1 MERSFCSRAER
12 DRRGACEEVEG
23 RKVERSSS
31 TRKLS
36 GSRHHL
42 VTSSR
47 LCSTME
53 EFLGPPAQ
61 APSYALESSS
71 GESDWGS
78 EDELAHH
85 APKTKELAQDAVVEL
100 EGAPRKGGDVVFLVG
115 EAGEN
120 LSKGIKVDDDALVKV
135 TVDGQQVS
143 HYRRAV
149 TDEHC

>member
-1 MERSFCSRAER
+1 
-12 DRRGACEEVEG
+12 
-23 RKVERSSS
+23 
-31 TRKLS
+31 
-36 GSRHHL
+36 
-42 VTSSR
+42 
-47 LCSTME
+47 ME

-78 EDELAHH
+78 EDELRAHH
-85 APKTKELAQDAVVEL
+85 APKTQELAPDAVVEL

-120 LSKGIKVDDDALVKV
+120 LSKGVQVDDDAVKV

-143 HYRRAV
+143 PYRAA
-149 TDEHC
+149 EAAGYN